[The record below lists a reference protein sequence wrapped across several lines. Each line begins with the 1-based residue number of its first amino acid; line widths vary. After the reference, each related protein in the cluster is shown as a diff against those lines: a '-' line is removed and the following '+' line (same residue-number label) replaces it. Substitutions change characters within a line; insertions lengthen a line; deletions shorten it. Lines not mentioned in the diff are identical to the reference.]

1 MMPTYRFAAKPW
13 LQSLFLLG
21 GVAALAGSAFAAP
34 NQNQKKP
41 DAALASQNID
51 LPEIVVKLKSEKMA
65 ENFGKLKNVPIKIA
79 YPGGWVVYQAGSVGN
94 AHKLSQDWQND
105 PLIEFCSINQKIQ
118 RVQHQ
123 FVPNDPFFT
132 FNNPAGELG
141 QWNLRNT
148 SNIGGAA
155 IDINVSPFPW
165 SINLTGT
172 GVLVGVVDNGVQS
185 FHPDLSPN
193 YSFADSFDF
202 AFNDTNAAPDNVGD
216 FHGTAAAG
224 IIAARGGNGIG
235 ITGAAPFAGLA
246 GLKVN
251 FASPTAAMF
260 AAATEFNSSGSTR
273 TIKIKNH
280 SYGSSTNYEAATLEL
295 AALANSASAGTIHFF
310 SAGNDRGSA
319 AEDTVKKELQNSPN
333 AITVAALA
341 PRGTFANYS
350 NFGANVFVTAPSSGF
365 TDFTA
370 TPPTA
375 NITTTDMIAFGGL
388 NGHPDFDY
396 TNAFTGTSAA
406 AAAASGVA
414 AVVKQFRPNLDARYL
429 KHLLVRSA
437 RKIDLSDASPES
449 DGGWKTNGA
458 GLTFNQN
465 YGFGLIDATSLRNRT
480 AEFVAVTPLTQTS
493 SGTIAVG
500 AAIADSTSNGTLGT
514 PTSRTTAFTT
524 RIPLEEVEVTLDITH
539 TFRGDLEAYL
549 TSPSGTKSRLMRRS
563 SSDGVDNIN
572 WTFTS
577 NAFWGEN
584 PSGTWTLEVA
594 DAFVLDTGTWNS
606 FAINLRQGA
615 LVPPFLT
622 DPGDSVIGGSIN
634 NFTTF
639 RVGLIFATAPAG
651 GLTFNVTHGSSLF
664 SLPSTLTISEG
675 GSLEFASFF
684 PIATPVN
691 VTVPVTTSIGSFSE
705 TTNVVVRKVDVESIV
720 LSPTTVAA
728 GGLVT
733 GTVTLNAEMSS
744 DTVVNLVYSPGS
756 FYSSAPATVTIP
768 AGNPSASFTFRPN
781 PAIEAGFTGT
791 VIAALNGDSR
801 SAIFTAEPT
810 KLRGTFVY
818 PMNAVTGQTVF
829 VTTLLNTPQATDTS
843 VTVSS
848 SNTSILGDLTPTI
861 PAGSPG
867 QVNILELGNPASL
880 DRFQNITLTTTA
892 LGETRTSTFQVRPP
906 TNALASGFN
915 NNFQVGDGTNRLREF
930 FSAINT
936 TNNIVQAVASA
947 NCLVVL
953 KSDGTVWT
961 VGQGTFGQHG
971 DGTSGVGAIKTVL
984 TQVPGLSNIKLIS
997 ANAPTILAL
1006 DSNREV
1012 WAWGQNNVGQCA
1024 RTPLTNVTVPTKIVG
1039 LSSIVNIAVG
1049 AFAGFALDSTGQV
1062 WSWGSS
1068 LQGANGRATNNT
1080 VPALLPISFP
1090 IVDIAAGNQHGFAI
1104 RADGQVIGWGKNL
1117 NGELGDGTFVS
1128 KFAPISIAGLTDI
1141 RMIQGGLDHSI
1152 LLRISAYGGNRQV
1165 MTTGSNSH
1173 GQRGDGLPV
1182 GGPSTNTWNTIA
1194 SATNITQVASG
1205 NRHSFFIGAGAVRSW
1220 GFGSNGERADGSI
1233 VTSRNTPNVLPE
1245 TVASANI
1252 LASAANSVSM
1262 TGVRNN
1268 GRGEALM
1275 INTATRTFRTTNF
1288 RTGVETALT
1297 GSYPVGHSV
1306 VGGGEVAGSTGT
1318 SEIVTMETATRALFR
1333 HEVTGTTLG
1342 ASTALNVTLN
1352 ANESL
1357 RFIANMD
1364 NTGRMDFV
1372 TQDSVTRAIAARLY
1386 NGTAQTG
1393 TYNLYTLAAN
1403 ETLVGVGDF
1412 NLDSHQDLLIFNT
1425 ATRVLTARLYRFGVF
1440 QTLRNFTDAP
1450 AAGSPVNIPAVPAG
1464 LTPVAAAESQTPN
1477 SYELIFVT
1485 GTGAIEIWD
1494 MSRLN
1499 RISVGT
1505 AGPTIPNGH
1514 AFSRMFWR

>member
-1 MMPTYRFAAKPW
+1 MMPTYRSAARPW
-13 LQSLFLLG
+13 LHSLFLIAG
-21 GVAALAGSAFAAP
+21 IAALAGSAFAAP

-41 DAALASQNID
+41 DAALASKNID
-51 LPEIVVKLKSEKMA
+51 LPEVVVKLKSEKMA

-132 FNNPAGELG
+132 FNNPAGQLG

-148 SNIGGAA
+148 SDIGGAA
-155 IDINVSPFPW
+155 IDINMSVPW

-193 YSFADSFDF
+193 YSLADSFDF

-235 ITGAAPFAGLA
+235 VTGAAPFAGLA

-260 AAATEFNSSGSTR
+260 AAATEFNSSGGTR

-280 SYGSSTNYEAATLEL
+280 SYGPSTNYEAADLEL

-310 SAGNDRGSA
+310 SAGNDRGLG
-319 AEDTVKKELQNSPN
+319 AEDTNKKALQNSPN
-333 AITVAALA
+333 SITVAALA

-365 TDFTA
+365 TDFT
-370 TPPTA
+370 TSPPTA

-414 AVVKQFRPNLDARYL
+414 ALAKQLKPNLEVRFL
-429 KHLLVRSA
+429 KHMLARTA
-437 RKIDLSDASPES
+437 RKIDLTDASPES

-465 YGFGLIDATSLRNRT
+465 YGFGLIDAGNLRNQILLYPT
-480 AEFVAVTPLTQTS
+480 VTPLTQTS

-500 AAIADSTSNGTLGT
+500 AAIADSTVNGTLGVA
-514 PTSRTTAFTT
+514 TSRTTAFTT
-524 RIPLEEVEVTLDITH
+524 RVPLEEVEVTLDITH

-563 SSDGVDNIN
+563 NFDGVDNIN

-594 DAFVLDTGTWNS
+594 DAFLQDTGTWNS

-615 LVPPFLT
+615 LVPPFPST
-622 DPGDSVIGGSIN
+622 MTPGSVVGGSLTNEALFEIS
-634 NFTTF
+634 
-639 RVGLIFATAPAG
+639 ISEPAPID
-651 GLTFNVTHGSSLF
+651 LTFSVTYGSGLVNGPSSLF
-664 SLPSTLTISEG
+664 IPAGSESG
-675 GSLEFASFF
+675 EILVFANQ
-684 PIATPVN
+684 TPVN
-691 VTVPVTTSIGSFSE
+691 VNVPITASIGSAS
-705 TTNVVVRKVDVESIV
+705 TTQTLQVRKVDVASIV
-720 LSPTTVAA
+720 VTPSTVAA

-733 GTVTLNAEMSS
+733 GKVTLNGQFQT
-744 DTVVNLVYSPGS
+744 DTVVNLSYSPPGN
-756 FYSSAPATVTIP
+756 YTSAPATVTV
-768 AGNPSASFTFRPN
+768 PSPDDTAFFTFRPN
-781 PAIEAGFTGT
+781 PAFEAGFTGT
-791 VIAALNGDSR
+791 VTATLNGDSR
-801 SAIFTAEPT
+801 SAGFTVEAT
-810 KLRGTFVY
+810 KLRGSFVY
-818 PMNAVTGQTVF
+818 PMNAVTGQKVF
-829 VTTLLNTPQATDTS
+829 IATRLNTAATASTPFT
-843 VTVSS
+843 VTS
-848 SNTSILGDLTPTI
+848 SNTTVLPTYSETF
-861 PAGSPG
+861 GSG
-867 QVNILELGNPASL
+867 FGIFVVNAALGNPASL
-880 DRFQNITLTTTA
+880 DRFQNITLTTSA
-892 LGETRTSTFQVRPP
+892 LGETRTDTFQVRPP

-915 NNFQVGDGTNRLREF
+915 NNFQVGDGTNRFREF

-936 TNNIVQAVASA
+936 TNDIVQAVASA

-984 TQVPGLSNIKLIS
+984 TQVPGISNIRLIS
-997 ANAPTILAL
+997 ANAPTVLAL
-1006 DSNREV
+1006 DGNGEV

-1024 RTPLTNVTVPTKIVG
+1024 TTPLTNVTVPTKIVG
-1039 LSSIVNIAVG
+1039 LGGIANIAVG
-1049 AFAGFALDSTGQV
+1049 AFAGFALDTSARV

-1068 LQGANGRATNNT
+1068 LQGANGRSTNNT
-1080 VPALLPISFP
+1080 LPALLAAGV
-1090 IVDIAAGNQHGFAI
+1090 VDIAAGNQHGFAI
-1104 RADGQVIGWGKNL
+1104 RADGQVVGWGKNT

-1128 KFAPISIAGLTDI
+1128 KFAPTLIPGLTDV

-1152 LLRISAYGGNRQV
+1152 LLRIPPYGGVRQV

-1205 NRHSFFIGAGAVRSW
+1205 NRHSFFIGAGSVRSW

-1297 GSYPVGHSV
+1297 GSFPVGHTV

-1342 ASTALNVTLN
+1342 ASTALNVPLN

-1425 ATRVLTARLYRFGVF
+1425 ATRVLTTRLYRFGVF

>member
-1 MMPTYRFAAKPW
+1 MRSDFSNITRPSLAA
-13 LQSLFLLG
+13 SLI
-21 GVAALAGSAFAAP
+21 LAGLGALTASAAAQTP
-34 NQNQKKP
+34 NEFKKQP
-41 DAALASQNID
+41 SMPASHNID
-51 LPEIVVKLKSEKMA
+51 LPEIVVKLKSEKLA
-65 ENFGKLKNVPIKIA
+65 ETFGKIKNLPIKIA

-94 AHKLSQDWQND
+94 ARKLSQDWQND

-148 SNIGGAA
+148 SNIGGAG
-155 IDINVSPFPW
+155 IDINVSPSPW
-165 SINLTGT
+165 SDNVTGS
-172 GVLVGVVDNGVQS
+172 GVLVGVVDNGVQN
-185 FHPDLSPN
+185 FQPDLSPN

-235 ITGAAPFAGLA
+235 ITGVAPFAGLA

-280 SYGSSTNYEAATLEL
+280 SYGPSTNYEAATLEL
-295 AALANSASAGTIHFF
+295 AALANSASAGTVHFF

-365 TDFTA
+365 TDFST

-375 NITTTDMIAFGGL
+375 NITTTDMSAFGGL

-414 AVVKQFRPNLDARYL
+414 ALAKQLKPNLEVRYL
-429 KHLLVRSA
+429 KHMLARSS
-437 RKIDLSDASPES
+437 RKIDLTDASPES

-465 YGFGLIDATSLRNRT
+465 YGFGLIDAANLRNEIPVFST
-480 AEFVAVTPLTQTS
+480 VTPLTQTS

-500 AAIADSTSNGTLGT
+500 AAIADSTVNGTLGVA
-514 PTSRTTAFTT
+514 TSRTTAFTT
-524 RIPLEEVEVTLDITH
+524 TVPLEEVEVTLDITH

-563 SSDGVDNIN
+563 NVDGVDNIN

-594 DAFVLDTGTWNS
+594 DAFLQDTGTWNS

-615 LVPPFLT
+615 LVPHFPAAIA
-622 DPGDSVIGGSIN
+622 PGSVVGGSSPNEASFEISM
-634 NFTTF
+634 
-639 RVGLIFATAPAG
+639 LDPAPTD
-651 GLTFNVTHGSSLF
+651 LTFSITYGSGLVNGPSSLF
-664 SLPSTLTISEG
+664 IPAGSETG
-675 GSLEFASFF
+675 EITVFANQ
-684 PIATPVN
+684 TPVN
-691 VTVPVTTSIGSFSE
+691 VNVPITASIGSASTTE
-705 TTNVVVRKVDVESIV
+705 TLQVRKADVASIV
-720 LSPTTVAA
+720 VTPSTVAA

-733 GTVTLNAEMSS
+733 GTVTLNGQFET
-744 DTVVNLVYSPGS
+744 DTVVNLSYSPSGN
-756 FYSSAPATVTIP
+756 YTSAPATVIV
-768 AGNPSASFTFRPN
+768 PSFDNTASFTFRPN
-781 PAIEAGFTGT
+781 PAFEAGFTGT
-791 VIAALNGDSR
+791 VTATLNGDSR
-801 SAIFTAEPT
+801 SAGFTVRAT

-818 PMNAVTGQTVF
+818 PMNAVAGQTVF
-829 VTTLLNTPQATDTS
+829 VSTQINFPPPADDVP
-843 VTVSS
+843 VTVTS
-848 SNTSILGDLTPTI
+848 SNPSILGTLTPVVRGGFTGNFTV
-861 PAGSPG
+861 AA
-867 QVNILELGNPASL
+867 LGNPSSL
-880 DRFQNITLTTTA
+880 DRFQNITVTTSA
-892 LGETRTSTFQVRPP
+892 LGETRTDTFQVRPP

-915 NNFQVGDGTNRLREF
+915 NNFQVGDGTNRFREF

-997 ANAPTILAL
+997 ANAPTVLAL
-1006 DSNREV
+1006 DGNGEV

-1039 LSSIVNIAVG
+1039 LSSIANIAVG
-1049 AFAGFALDSTGQV
+1049 AFAGFALDTSGRV

-1068 LQGANGRATNNT
+1068 LQGANGRSTNNT
-1080 VPALLPISFP
+1080 LPARLNFGASA
-1090 IVDIAAGNQHGFAI
+1090 VDIAAGNQHGFAI
-1104 RADGQVIGWGKNL
+1104 LEDGQVVGWGKNT
-1117 NGELGDGTFVS
+1117 NGELGDGTFDS
-1128 KFAPISIAGLTDI
+1128 KFGPDFIPGLTDV

-1152 LLRISAYGGNRQV
+1152 LLRIPPYGGVRQV

-1194 SATNITQVASG
+1194 SGTNITQVASG
-1205 NRHSFFIGAGAVRSW
+1205 NRHSFFIGAGSVRSW

-1233 VTSRNTPNVLPE
+1233 VTSRNTPAVLPD

-1275 INTATRTFRTTNF
+1275 INTATRTFRSTNF
-1288 RTGVETALT
+1288 RTGAVTTLT
-1297 GSYPVGHSV
+1297 GSYPVGHTV

-1318 SEIVTMETATRALFR
+1318 GEIVTMDAARALFR

-1372 TQDSVTRAIAARLY
+1372 TQDSVSRAIVARLY

-1403 ETLVGVGDF
+1403 ENLVGIGDF

-1425 ATRVLTARLYRFGVF
+1425 ATRVLSARLYRFGVF
-1440 QTLRNFTDAP
+1440 QTLRSFTDAP
-1450 AAGSPVNIPAVPAG
+1450 AAGNPVNIPAVPAG

-1477 SYELIFVT
+1477 SFELIFVT